1 MDIAKYCLKI
11 FLSRLHY
18 MLFINFF
25 RKSEGLSGRN
35 ARKLPFLAYA
45 KYTGTGYP
53 DLSAYL
59 TALEKAVDD
68 EFNDRKLISTCE
80 DS

>member
-1 MDIAKYCLKI
+1 MDIAKYC
-11 FLSRLHY
+11 
-18 MLFINFF
+18 FINNICMQITQWSIFFF

-45 KYTGTGYP
+45 KYIGTDYP
-53 DLSAYL
+53 VLSVYL

-68 EFNDRKLISTCE
+68 EFIDRKLIATC
-80 DS
+80 DYS